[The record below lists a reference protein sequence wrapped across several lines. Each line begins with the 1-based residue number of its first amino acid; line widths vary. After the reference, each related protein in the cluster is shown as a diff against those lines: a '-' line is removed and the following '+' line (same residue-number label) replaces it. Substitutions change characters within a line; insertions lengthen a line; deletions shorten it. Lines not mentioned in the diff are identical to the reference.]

1 VQSEK
6 NNNQMGLFA
15 DMEDGGIS
23 EPEIPEVPKWNQLVA
38 LKKEEEVTGIFIS
51 GHPLDDYRLE
61 LKYLCTADSD
71 RVNQEDLQLGKPYRL
86 AGMVREVRHLESKSG
101 NGFGFIKV
109 MDLKG
114 GCEIPF
120 FGEDYLKFRHL
131 MVEDAFVYL
140 DINLQKRE
148 FYDRKTQQKIK
159 AGNRLHVTEMGLL
172 TSLIDKSKGSVHL
185 QCALD
190 RVTEDWVAQ
199 ISALF
204 DAFPGDQVVK
214 VDVYDREN
222 NMAIPFYSQRK
233 IKRNKAFLAALD
245 KMEEVNFKI
254 H

>member
-1 VQSEK
+1 
-6 NNNQMGLFA
+6 
-15 DMEDGGIS
+15 
-23 EPEIPEVPKWNQLVA
+23 
-38 LKKEEEVTGIFIS
+38 
-51 GHPLDDYRLE
+51 
-61 LKYLCTADSD
+61 
-71 RVNQEDLQLGKPYRL
+71 
-86 AGMVREVRHLESKSG
+86 
-101 NGFGFIKV
+101 
-109 MDLKG
+109 
-114 GCEIPF
+114 
-120 FGEDYLKFRHL
+120 